1 MIKAE
6 IFRNA
11 DFVICG
17 FRITGHAGYA
27 DEGDDIICS
36 AVSMLV
42 INTINCIEAFTT
54 EKFDYS
60 ADNEN
65 GGYIDF
71 SLPDI
76 KKGGKNHDVE
86 LLLETMLY
94 GLNNIEKEYSQYI
107 KIIDE
112 GGRVLC

>member
-6 IFRNA
+6 IFRNS
-11 DFVICG
+11 DFVIFG
-17 FRITGHAGYA
+17 FRLSGHAGFA
-27 DEGDDIICS
+27 EEGDDIVCS

-42 INTINCIEAFTT
+42 INTINCIEEFTN
-54 EKFDYS
+54 EKFNYGV
-60 ADNEN
+60 DNDN

-71 SLPDI
+71 SMPDI
-76 KKGGKNHDVE
+76 KKGGKNHDAE
-86 LLLETMLY
+86 LLIEAMLY

-112 GGRVLC
+112 GGVSLC